1 MKHVAIQA
9 YIRDLGRSHGVKLAN
24 SPLNERL
31 HQVVVHIGHYLLAEE
46 EADSDKVPIEVRLR
60 HIRLNVLDGLFEDWQ
75 LCDPD
80 ASVVVPA
87 ALGIQDNH

>member
-1 MKHVAIQA
+1 MKHVAVQT
-9 YIRDLGRSHGVKLAN
+9 YIGDLTRGHRVKLVH
-24 SPLNERL
+24 SSLNERL
-31 HQVVVHIGHYLLAEE
+31 HQVVVHIGHDLLAKE

>member
-24 SPLNERL
+24 GPLNQRL
-31 HQVVVHIGHYLLAEE
+31 HQVVVHIGHDLLAEE